1 MKKYIIFGIVLVVA
15 GLLYGVIDVAKAK
28 KEKENLISYNRDI
41 RPVLSDKCFSC
52 HGPDVSKVKAGLR
65 LDLPASAFAEL
76 EKNKGH
82 FAIVPGNPDKSE
94 LIKRISSND
103 PGIMMPMPESHLAR
117 LTTDEIKLFTK
128 WIEQGAKYEKHWAFV
143 APVKEAI
150 PEVDNSKWVK
160 NEIDPFILE
169 KMEAKGFEPNET
181 ASREAL
187 IKRAYAD
194 ITGLAPSYEELNQW
208 RNNTSDNW
216 YAQLLDKLL
225 QKPAYGEKMALLWM
239 DLARYADSYG
249 FQDDNIRSQWP
260 WRDWVI
266 NAFNTNMHY
275 DQFLTQQIA
284 GDLLPNAS
292 KSTILAT
299 AFFRNH
305 KYTEEGGV
313 IEEEYRVSYNID
325 KTRTYGKA
333 ILGVTIECAQCH
345 DHKYD
350 PFSNKDYYQLYAFFN
365 MSKEKGYEGDV
376 SISTPAKNP
385 KLFIT
390 KEEQSKFLSF
400 INHVDTNKLE
410 VSVMDDWKMGDTGK
424 TRPTYIL
431 SRGSYDAPTTVEVK
445 PTALES
451 IMSFDTLKYE
461 RNRLGLAKWTVE
473 KKNPLTARVFVNFIW
488 QEIFGKGFVK
498 TSSDYGLQGELPSHP
513 ALLDWLAV
521 DFMEHNWDVK
531 YLMKKIL
538 SSNTYQQSS
547 VVSKKQLEQDPDN
560 LYYTRSPRIRFKAE
574 IVRDWVLGTSGI
586 LNPMIGGPS
595 VKPYQPKGVWEST
608 TSGRGVL
615 ASYKQDHGPAI
626 YRRGLYTFIK
636 LTAPPPSMMIFDASN
651 RDQCEAKRAS
661 TNTPLQAL
669 TMLNDPA
676 VLEASRVLAENIS
689 VGNKSLEDKLEQAFE
704 TIVIRKPSRF
714 ERNKLMDYCAKQVA
728 FFNSNAPLLKNT
740 LTVGEYQHPTKK
752 YNEAEAAVNKSL
764 SFRGP
769 SAYRFLILCE
779 LVRNGADGFN
789 GRFFQILPKVLIYF
803 EIKLIFEKTRVYF
816 NLFFL

>member
-1 MKKYIIFGIVLVVA
+1 MKKYIIFGIILVVA
-15 GLLYGVIDVAKAK
+15 GLLYGVIDLAKAK

-41 RPVLSDKCFSC
+41 RPILSDKCFSC
-52 HGPDVSKVKAGLR
+52 HGPDVSKIKAGLR

-82 FAIVPGNPDKSE
+82 FAIVPGNPEKSE

-103 PGIMMPMPESHLAR
+103 PAIMMPMPESHLAR

-143 APVKEAI
+143 APVKEAL

-194 ITGLAPSYEELNQW
+194 ITGLAPTYEELNQW
-208 RNNTSDNW
+208 RNNSSDNW

-225 QKPAYGEKMALLWM
+225 LKPAYGEKMALLWM

-284 GDLLPNAS
+284 GDLLPTAS
-292 KSTILAT
+292 KSSILAT

-390 KEEQSKFLSF
+390 KEEQSKLLSF
-400 INHVDTNKLE
+400 INHIDTNKLE
-410 VSVMDDWKMGDTGK
+410 VSVMGDWKMGDTGK
-424 TRPTYIL
+424 VRPTYIL
-431 SRGSYDAPTTVEVK
+431 SRGSYDAPTTIEVK

-451 IMSFDTLKYE
+451 IMPFDTLKYE

-473 KKNPLTARVFVNFIW
+473 KTNPLTARVFVNFIW

-728 FFNSNAPLLKNT
+728 FFNGNAPLLKNT
-740 LTVGEYQHPTKK
+740 LAVGEYQHPSKK
-752 YNEAEAAVNKSL
+752 YNEAEAAALMKTI
-764 SFRGP
+764 
-769 SAYRFLILCE
+769 LIL
-779 LVRNGADGFN
+779 
-789 GRFFQILPKVLIYF
+789 Y
-803 EIKLIFEKTRVYF
+803 
-816 NLFFL
+816 NLEETITKS

>member
-1 MKKYIIFGIVLVVA
+1 MKKYTLIGIIVLVA
-15 GLLYGVIDVAKAK
+15 GLIYTVTFFTHQK
-28 KEKENLISYNRDI
+28 KETLISYNRDI
-41 RPVLSDKCFSC
+41 RPVLSDKCFAC

-65 LDLPASAFAEL
+65 LDLPSSAFAEL

-94 LIKRISSND
+94 LIKRVSSND
-103 PGIMMPMPESHLAR
+103 PAIMMPIPESHLAR
-117 LTTDEIKLFTK
+117 LTTDEIKLFKK

-143 APVKEAI
+143 APVKAPL
-150 PEVDNSKWVK
+150 PEVSNSKWVK

-169 KMEAKGFEPNET
+169 KMEAKGFSPNEP
-181 ASREAL
+181 ASKEVL
-187 IKRAYAD
+187 IKRAFVD
-194 ITGLAPSYEELNQW
+194 ITGLAPSYAQLEQW
-208 RNNTSDNW
+208 RNNNNDNW
-216 YAQLLDKLL
+216 YSQLLDNLL

-266 NAFNTNMHY
+266 NAFNSNMHY

-284 GDLLPNAS
+284 GDLLPNAN

-313 IEEEYRVSYNID
+313 IDEEYRVSYNID

-376 SISTPAKNP
+376 SVSTPAKNP

-390 KEEQSKFLSF
+390 KEEQTKFLSF
-400 INHVDTNKLE
+400 INHADTNKLE
-410 VSVMDDWKMGDTGK
+410 VSVMGDWKIGDTVK
-424 TRPTYIL
+424 ARPTYIL
-431 SRGSYDAPTTVEVK
+431 SRGRYDAPTTTEVK

-451 IMSFDTLKYE
+451 IMPFDTLKYE
-461 RNRLGLAKWTVE
+461 RNRWGLAKWTVE

-488 QEIFGKGFVK
+488 QEIFGKGIVK

-521 DFMEHNWDVK
+521 DFMEHQWDIK
-531 YLMKKIL
+531 YLVKKIL

-547 VVSKKQLEQDPDN
+547 VVSKKQLEQDPEN
-560 LYYTRSPRIRFKAE
+560 IYYTRSPRIRFKAE
-574 IVRDWVLGTSGI
+574 IIRDWVLGTSGI
-586 LNPMIGGPS
+586 LNPVIGGPS

-615 ASYKQDHGPAI
+615 ASYKQDHGPSI

-636 LTAPPPSMMIFDASN
+636 LTAPPPSMMVFDASN
-651 RDQCEAKRAS
+651 RDQCEAKRPS

-669 TMLNDPA
+669 TMLNDPT

-689 VGNKSLEDKLEQAFE
+689 LSNKSLEDKLEQAFE

-714 ERNKLMDYCAKQVA
+714 ERNKLINYCEKQVA
-728 FFNSNAPLLKNT
+728 YYQGNTALLKNT
-740 LTVGEYQHPTKK
+740 LSVGEYKHPSQK
-752 YNEAEAAVNKSL
+752 YNEAEAAALMKTI
-764 SFRGP
+764 
-769 SAYRFLILCE
+769 LIL
-779 LVRNGADGFN
+779 
-789 GRFFQILPKVLIYF
+789 Y
-803 EIKLIFEKTRVYF
+803 
-816 NLFFL
+816 NLEETITKS

>member
-15 GLLYGVIDVAKAK
+15 GLLYGVIDFTNAK
-28 KEKENLISYNRDI
+28 KQKETLVSYNRDI

-52 HGPDVSKVKAGLR
+52 HGPDVSKIKAGLR

-82 FAIVPGNPDKSE
+82 FAIVPGNPEKSE

-117 LTTDEIKLFTK
+117 LTTDEIKLFSK

-143 APVKEAI
+143 APVKEAL

-169 KMEAKGFEPNET
+169 KMEAKGFDPNET

-194 ITGLAPSYEELNQW
+194 ITGLAPTYEELNTW

-225 QKPAYGEKMALLWM
+225 KKPAYGEKMALLWM

-284 GDLLPNAS
+284 GDLLPTAS
-292 KSTILAT
+292 KSSILAT

-390 KEEQSKFLSF
+390 KEEQSKLLSF
-400 INHVDTNKLE
+400 INHIDTNKLE
-410 VSVMDDWKMGDTGK
+410 VSVMGDWKMGDTGK
-424 TRPTYIL
+424 VRPTYIL
-431 SRGSYDAPTTVEVK
+431 SRGSYDAPTTIEVK

-451 IMSFDTLKYE
+451 IMPFDTLKYE

-473 KKNPLTARVFVNFIW
+473 KTNPLTARVFVNFIW

-714 ERNKLMDYCAKQVA
+714 ERNKLMDYCEKQVA
-728 FFNSNAPLLKNT
+728 FFNGNAPLLKNT
-740 LTVGEYQHPTKK
+740 LAVGEYQHPTKK
-752 YNEAEAAVNKSL
+752 YNEAEAAALMKTI
-764 SFRGP
+764 
-769 SAYRFLILCE
+769 LIL
-779 LVRNGADGFN
+779 
-789 GRFFQILPKVLIYF
+789 Y
-803 EIKLIFEKTRVYF
+803 
-816 NLFFL
+816 NLEETITKS

>member
-1 MKKYIIFGIVLVVA
+1 MKKYIIFGILLAVA
-15 GLLYGVIDVAKAK
+15 GLLYGVIDFAKAK
-28 KEKENLISYNRDI
+28 KEKESLISYNRDI
-41 RPVLSDKCFSC
+41 RPILSDKCFSC
-52 HGPDVSKVKAGLR
+52 HGPDVSKIKAGLR

-82 FAIVPGNPDKSE
+82 FAIVPGNPEKSE

-143 APVKEAI
+143 APIKEAL

-169 KMEAKGFEPNET
+169 KMEAKGFDPNET

-194 ITGLAPSYEELNQW
+194 ITGLAPTYEELNTW
-208 RNNTSDNW
+208 RNNSSDNW

-284 GDLLPNAS
+284 GDLLPTAS
-292 KSTILAT
+292 KSSILAT

-390 KEEQSKFLSF
+390 KEEQSKLLSF

-410 VSVMDDWKMGDTGK
+410 VSVMGDWKMGDTGK

-431 SRGSYDAPTTVEVK
+431 SRGSYDAPTKVEVK

-451 IMSFDTLKYE
+451 ILPFDTLKYE

-689 VGNKSLEDKLEQAFE
+689 VSNKSLEDKLEQAFE

-728 FFNSNAPLLKNT
+728 FFNGNAPLLKNT
-740 LTVGEYQHPTKK
+740 LAVGEYQHPTKK
-752 YNEAEAAVNKSL
+752 YNEAEAAALMKTI
-764 SFRGP
+764 
-769 SAYRFLILCE
+769 LIL
-779 LVRNGADGFN
+779 
-789 GRFFQILPKVLIYF
+789 Y
-803 EIKLIFEKTRVYF
+803 
-816 NLFFL
+816 NLEETITKS

>member
-15 GLLYGVIDVAKAK
+15 GLLYGVIDLAKAK

-41 RPVLSDKCFSC
+41 RPILSDKCFSC
-52 HGPDVSKVKAGLR
+52 HGPDVSKIKAGLR

-82 FAIVPGNPDKSE
+82 FAIVPGNPEKSE

-103 PGIMMPMPESHLAR
+103 PAIMMPMPESHLAR

-128 WIEQGAKYEKHWAFV
+128 WIEQGAKYEKHWAFL
-143 APVKEAI
+143 APVKEAL

-194 ITGLAPSYEELNQW
+194 ITGLAPTYEELNQW
-208 RNNTSDNW
+208 RNNSSDNW

-225 QKPAYGEKMALLWM
+225 LKPAYGEKMALLWM

-284 GDLLPNAS
+284 GDLLPTAS
-292 KSTILAT
+292 KSSILAT

-365 MSKEKGYEGDV
+365 MSKEKGFEGDV
-376 SISTPAKNP
+376 SMSTPAKNP

-390 KEEQSKFLSF
+390 KEEQSKLLSF
-400 INHVDTNKLE
+400 INNVDTNKLE
-410 VSVMDDWKMGDTGK
+410 VSVMGDWKMGDTGK
-424 TRPTYIL
+424 VRPTYIL
-431 SRGSYDAPTTVEVK
+431 SRGSYDAPTTIEVK

-451 IMSFDTLKYE
+451 ILPFDTLKYE

-473 KKNPLTARVFVNFIW
+473 KTNPLTARVFVNFIW

-547 VVSKKQLEQDPDN
+547 VVTKKQLEQDPDN
-560 LYYTRSPRIRFKAE
+560 VYYTRSPRIRFKAE

-728 FFNSNAPLLKNT
+728 FFNGNAPLLKNT
-740 LTVGEYQHPTKK
+740 LAVGEYQHPSKK
-752 YNEAEAAVNKSL
+752 YNEAEAAALMKTI
-764 SFRGP
+764 
-769 SAYRFLILCE
+769 LIL
-779 LVRNGADGFN
+779 
-789 GRFFQILPKVLIYF
+789 Y
-803 EIKLIFEKTRVYF
+803 
-816 NLFFL
+816 NLEETITKS

>member
-1 MKKYIIFGIVLVVA
+1 MKKYIIFGILLAVA
-15 GLLYGVIDVAKAK
+15 GLLYGVIDLAKAK
-28 KEKENLISYNRDI
+28 KEKETLVSYNRDI

-52 HGPDVSKVKAGLR
+52 HGPDVSKIKAGLR

-82 FAIVPGNPDKSE
+82 FAIVPGNPEKSE
-94 LIKRISSND
+94 LIKRVSSND
-103 PGIMMPMPESHLAR
+103 PAIMMPVPESHLAR

-143 APVKEAI
+143 APVKEAL
-150 PEVDNSKWVK
+150 PEVDNTNWVK

-187 IKRAYAD
+187 IKRAFAD
-194 ITGLAPSYEELNQW
+194 ITGLAPSYEELNAW
-208 RNNTSDNW
+208 RNNNSDNW
-216 YAQLLDKLL
+216 YTQLLDKLL

-284 GDLLPNAS
+284 GDLLPTAS
-292 KSTILAT
+292 KSSILAT

-390 KEEQSKFLSF
+390 KEEQSKLLSF

-410 VSVMDDWKMGDTGK
+410 VSVMGDWKMGDTGK
-424 TRPTYIL
+424 VRPTYIL
-431 SRGSYDAPTTVEVK
+431 SRGSYDAPTTIEVK

-451 IMSFDTLKYE
+451 IMPFDTLKYE

-473 KKNPLTARVFVNFIW
+473 KTNPLTARVFVNFIW

-547 VVSKKQLEQDPDN
+547 VVTKKQLEQDPDN
-560 LYYTRSPRIRFKAE
+560 IYYTRSPRIRFKAE

-689 VGNKSLEDKLEQAFE
+689 VTDKSLADKLEQAFE

-714 ERNKLMDYCAKQVA
+714 ERNKLMDYCEKQVA
-728 FFNSNAPLLKNT
+728 FFNGNAPLLKNT
-740 LTVGEYQHPTKK
+740 LAVGEYQHPAKK
-752 YNEAEAAVNKSL
+752 YNEAEAAALMKTI
-764 SFRGP
+764 
-769 SAYRFLILCE
+769 LIL
-779 LVRNGADGFN
+779 
-789 GRFFQILPKVLIYF
+789 Y
-803 EIKLIFEKTRVYF
+803 
-816 NLFFL
+816 NLEETITKS

>member
-1 MKKYIIFGIVLVVA
+1 MKKYIIFGILLAVA
-15 GLLYGVIDVAKAK
+15 GLLYGVIDFAKAK
-28 KEKENLISYNRDI
+28 KEKESLISYNRDI
-41 RPVLSDKCFSC
+41 RPILSDKCFSC
-52 HGPDVSKVKAGLR
+52 HGPDVSKIKAGLR

-82 FAIVPGNPDKSE
+82 FAIVPGNPEKSE

-117 LTTDEIKLFTK
+117 LTTEEIKLFSK

-143 APVKEAI
+143 APIKEAL

-169 KMEAKGFEPNET
+169 KMEAKGFDPNET

-194 ITGLAPSYEELNQW
+194 ITGLAPTYEELNTW
-208 RNNTSDNW
+208 RNNSSDNW

-284 GDLLPNAS
+284 GDLLPTAS
-292 KSTILAT
+292 KSSILAT

-390 KEEQSKFLSF
+390 KEEQSKLLSF

-410 VSVMDDWKMGDTGK
+410 VSVMGDWKMGDTGK

-451 IMSFDTLKYE
+451 ILPFDTLKYE

-689 VGNKSLEDKLEQAFE
+689 VSNKSLEDKLEQAFE

-728 FFNSNAPLLKNT
+728 FFNGNAPLLKNT
-740 LTVGEYQHPTKK
+740 LAVGEYQHPTKK
-752 YNEAEAAVNKSL
+752 YNEAEAAALMKTI
-764 SFRGP
+764 
-769 SAYRFLILCE
+769 LIL
-779 LVRNGADGFN
+779 
-789 GRFFQILPKVLIYF
+789 Y
-803 EIKLIFEKTRVYF
+803 
-816 NLFFL
+816 NLEETITKS

>member
-1 MKKYIIFGIVLVVA
+1 MKKYIIFSILLVVA
-15 GLLYGVIDVAKAK
+15 GLLYGVIDLAKTK

-82 FAIVPGNPDKSE
+82 FAIVPGNPEKSE

-143 APVKEAI
+143 APVKEDL

-169 KMEAKGFEPNET
+169 KMEAKGFDPNET

-194 ITGLAPSYEELNQW
+194 ITGLAPTYEELNQW
-208 RNNTSDNW
+208 RNNSSDNW

-225 QKPAYGEKMALLWM
+225 LKPAYGEKMALLWM

-284 GDLLPNAS
+284 GDLLPTAS
-292 KSTILAT
+292 KSSILAT

-390 KEEQSKFLSF
+390 KEEQSKLLSF
-400 INHVDTNKLE
+400 INNADTNKLE
-410 VSVMDDWKMGDTGK
+410 VSVMGDWKMGDTGK

-431 SRGSYDAPTTVEVK
+431 SRGSYDAPTKIEVK

-451 IMSFDTLKYE
+451 ILPFDTLKYE

-531 YLMKKIL
+531 YLIKKIL

-560 LYYTRSPRIRFKAE
+560 VYYTRSPRIRFKAE

-689 VGNKSLEDKLEQAFE
+689 VGNKTLEDKLEQAFE

-714 ERNKLMDYCAKQVA
+714 ERNKLMDYCEKQVA
-728 FFNSNAPLLKNT
+728 FFNGNAPLLKNT
-740 LTVGEYQHPTKK
+740 LAVGEYKHPTKK
-752 YNEAEAAVNKSL
+752 YNEAEAAALMKTI
-764 SFRGP
+764 
-769 SAYRFLILCE
+769 LIL
-779 LVRNGADGFN
+779 
-789 GRFFQILPKVLIYF
+789 Y
-803 EIKLIFEKTRVYF
+803 
-816 NLFFL
+816 NLEETITKS

>member
-15 GLLYGVIDVAKAK
+15 GLLYGVIDLAKAK

-41 RPVLSDKCFSC
+41 RPILSDKCFSC
-52 HGPDVSKVKAGLR
+52 HGPDVSKIKAGLR

-82 FAIVPGNPDKSE
+82 FAIVPGNPEKSE

-143 APVKEAI
+143 APVKEAL
-150 PEVDNSKWVK
+150 PEVDNTKWVK

-194 ITGLAPSYEELNQW
+194 ITGLAPTYEELNQW
-208 RNNTSDNW
+208 RNNSSDNW

-284 GDLLPNAS
+284 GDLLPTAS
-292 KSTILAT
+292 KSSILAT

-365 MSKEKGYEGDV
+365 MSKEKGFEGDV

-390 KEEQSKFLSF
+390 KEEQSKLLSF

-410 VSVMDDWKMGDTGK
+410 VSVMGDWKMGDTGK
-424 TRPTYIL
+424 VRPTYIL
-431 SRGSYDAPTTVEVK
+431 SRGSYDAPTTIEVK

-451 IMSFDTLKYE
+451 ILPFDTLKYE

-473 KKNPLTARVFVNFIW
+473 KTNPLTARVFVNFIW

-728 FFNSNAPLLKNT
+728 FFNGNAPLLKNT
-740 LTVGEYQHPTKK
+740 LAVGEYQHPSKK
-752 YNEAEAAVNKSL
+752 YNEAEAAALMKTI
-764 SFRGP
+764 
-769 SAYRFLILCE
+769 LIL
-779 LVRNGADGFN
+779 
-789 GRFFQILPKVLIYF
+789 Y
-803 EIKLIFEKTRVYF
+803 
-816 NLFFL
+816 NLEETITKS

>member
-15 GLLYGVIDVAKAK
+15 GLLYGVIDLAKAK
-28 KEKENLISYNRDI
+28 KEKENHISYNRDI
-41 RPVLSDKCFSC
+41 RPILSDKCFSC
-52 HGPDVSKVKAGLR
+52 HGPDVSKIKAGLR

-82 FAIVPGNPDKSE
+82 FAIVPGNPEKSE

-103 PGIMMPMPESHLAR
+103 PAIMMPMPESHLAR

-128 WIEQGAKYEKHWAFV
+128 WIEQGAKYEKHWAFL
-143 APVKEAI
+143 APVKEAL

-194 ITGLAPSYEELNQW
+194 ITGLAPTYEELNQW
-208 RNNTSDNW
+208 RNNSSDNW

-225 QKPAYGEKMALLWM
+225 LKPAYGEKMALLWM

-284 GDLLPNAS
+284 GDLLPTAS
-292 KSTILAT
+292 KSSILAT

-390 KEEQSKFLSF
+390 KEEQSKLLSF
-400 INHVDTNKLE
+400 INHIDTNKLE
-410 VSVMDDWKMGDTGK
+410 VSVMGDWKMGDTGK
-424 TRPTYIL
+424 VRPTYIL
-431 SRGSYDAPTTVEVK
+431 SRGSYDAPTTIEVK

-451 IMSFDTLKYE
+451 IMPFDTLKYE

-473 KKNPLTARVFVNFIW
+473 KTNPLTARVFVNFIW

-728 FFNSNAPLLKNT
+728 FFNGNAPLLKNT
-740 LTVGEYQHPTKK
+740 LAVGEYQHPSKK
-752 YNEAEAAVNKSL
+752 YNEAEAAALMKTI
-764 SFRGP
+764 
-769 SAYRFLILCE
+769 LIL
-779 LVRNGADGFN
+779 
-789 GRFFQILPKVLIYF
+789 Y
-803 EIKLIFEKTRVYF
+803 
-816 NLFFL
+816 NLEETITKS

>member
-1 MKKYIIFGIVLVVA
+1 MKKYIIFGILLVVA
-15 GLLYGVIDVAKAK
+15 GLLYGVIDLAKAK

-94 LIKRISSND
+94 LIRRVSSND

-117 LTTDEIKLFTK
+117 LTTDEIKLFSK

-143 APVKEAI
+143 APVKEAL
-150 PEVDNSKWVK
+150 PEVDHSKWVK

-169 KMEAKGFEPNET
+169 KMEAKGFDPNET
-181 ASREAL
+181 ASREVL

-194 ITGLAPSYEELNQW
+194 ITGLAPSYEELNTW
-208 RNNTSDNW
+208 RNNSSDNW
-216 YAQLLDKLL
+216 YAELLDKLL

-284 GDLLPNAS
+284 GDLIPSAS
-292 KSTILAT
+292 KSSILAT

-390 KEEQSKFLSF
+390 KEEQSKLLSF

-410 VSVMDDWKMGDTGK
+410 VSVMGDWKMGDTGK

-451 IMSFDTLKYE
+451 ILPFDTLKYE

-560 LYYTRSPRIRFKAE
+560 VYYTRSPRIRFKAE

-689 VGNKSLEDKLEQAFE
+689 VTNKSLEDKLEQAFE

-714 ERNKLMDYCAKQVA
+714 ERNKLMDYCEKQVA
-728 FFNSNAPLLKNT
+728 FFNENAPLLKNT
-740 LTVGEYQHPTKK
+740 LAVGEYKHPTKK
-752 YNEAEAAVNKSL
+752 YNEAEAAALMKTI
-764 SFRGP
+764 
-769 SAYRFLILCE
+769 LIL
-779 LVRNGADGFN
+779 
-789 GRFFQILPKVLIYF
+789 Y
-803 EIKLIFEKTRVYF
+803 
-816 NLFFL
+816 NLEETITKS

>member
-1 MKKYIIFGIVLVVA
+1 MKKYIIFGILLAVA
-15 GLLYGVIDVAKAK
+15 GLLYGVIDFAKAK
-28 KEKENLISYNRDI
+28 KEKESLISYNRDI
-41 RPVLSDKCFSC
+41 RPILSDKCFSC
-52 HGPDVSKVKAGLR
+52 HGPDVSKIKAGLR

-143 APVKEAI
+143 APIKEAL

-169 KMEAKGFEPNET
+169 KMEAKGFDPNET

-194 ITGLAPSYEELNQW
+194 ITGLAPTYEELNTW
-208 RNNTSDNW
+208 RNNSSDNW

-284 GDLLPNAS
+284 GDLLPTAS
-292 KSTILAT
+292 KSSILAT

-390 KEEQSKFLSF
+390 KEEQSKLLSF

-410 VSVMDDWKMGDTGK
+410 VSVMGDWKMGDTGK

-451 IMSFDTLKYE
+451 ILPFDTLKYE

-560 LYYTRSPRIRFKAE
+560 VYYTRSPRIRFKAE

-689 VGNKSLEDKLEQAFE
+689 VSNKSLEDKLEQAFE

-728 FFNSNAPLLKNT
+728 FFNGNAPLLKNT
-740 LTVGEYQHPTKK
+740 LAVGEYQHPTKK
-752 YNEAEAAVNKSL
+752 YNEAEAAALMKTI
-764 SFRGP
+764 
-769 SAYRFLILCE
+769 LIL
-779 LVRNGADGFN
+779 
-789 GRFFQILPKVLIYF
+789 Y
-803 EIKLIFEKTRVYF
+803 
-816 NLFFL
+816 NLEETITKS

>member
-1 MKKYIIFGIVLVVA
+1 MKKYTVLGIVLIVV
-15 GLLYGVIDVAKAK
+15 GLVFEIIKYTNAKQEAA
-28 KEKENLISYNRDI
+28 NTLVSYNREI
-41 RPVLSDKCFSC
+41 RPLMSDKCFSC

-65 LDLPASAFAEL
+65 LDLPASAFGEL

-82 FAIVPGNPDKSE
+82 YAIVPGQPDKSE
-94 LIKRISSND
+94 LMKRIASND
-103 PGIMMPMPESHLAR
+103 PAIMMPMPESHLTR
-117 LTTDEIKLFTK
+117 LTSEEIKLFKK

-143 APVKEAI
+143 APVKEKL
-150 PEVDNSKWVK
+150 PEVSHSSWVK
-160 NEIDPFILE
+160 NEIDPFILQ
-169 KMEAKGFEPNET
+169 KMEQKGFSPNDPATRET
-181 ASREAL
+181 L

-194 ITGLAPSYEELNQW
+194 ILGLAPSFDELNKW
-208 RNNTSDNW
+208 TSSNSENW
-216 YAQLLDKLL
+216 YSDLIDQLLK
-225 QKPAYGEKMALLWM
+225 KPAYGEKMALLWM

-266 NAFNTNMHY
+266 NAFNNNLPY

-284 GDLLPNAS
+284 GDLMPNAT
-292 KSTILAT
+292 KSNILAT

-376 SISTPAKNP
+376 SVSTPAKTP

-390 KEEQSKFLSF
+390 AEEKKSLLNF
-400 INHVDTNKLE
+400 INHPDTNKLE
-410 VSVMDDWKMGDTGK
+410 VSVMGDWKIGDTVK
-424 TRPTYIL
+424 ARPTYIL
-431 SRGSYDAPTTVEVK
+431 SRGSYDAPTTIEVK

-451 IMSFDTLKYE
+451 ILPFDTLKYE

-473 KKNPLTARVFVNFIW
+473 RKNPLTARVFVNFIW
-488 QEIFGKGFVK
+488 QEIFGKGIVK
-498 TSSDYGLQGELPSHP
+498 TSSDYGLQGELPTHP
-513 ALLDWLAV
+513 ELLDWLAV
-521 DFMEHNWDVK
+521 DFMEHHWDIK
-531 YLMKKIL
+531 YLIKKML
-538 SSNTYQQSS
+538 SSGTYQQSS
-547 VVSKKQLEQDPDN
+547 VASKKQLEQDPEN
-560 LYYTRSPRIRFKAE
+560 VYYSRSPRLRFKAE
-574 IVRDWVLGTSGI
+574 IVRDWVLSTSGL
-586 LNPMIGGPS
+586 LNTMLGGPS

-615 ASYKQDHGPAI
+615 AAYKQDHGAAI

-636 LTAPPPSMMIFDASN
+636 LTAPPPSMMLFDASN

-689 VGNKSLEDKLEQAFE
+689 LSNKSMEDKIEQAFE
-704 TIVIRKPSRF
+704 TILIRKPSRF
-714 ERNKLMDYCAKQVA
+714 EKNKLMAYCENQVN
-728 FFNSNAPLLKNT
+728 FFNINATLLKNT
-740 LTVGEYQHPTKK
+740 LEVGEYIHPSKK
-752 YNEAEAAVNKSL
+752 YNPAETAALMKTI
-764 SFRGP
+764 
-769 SAYRFLILCE
+769 LIL
-779 LVRNGADGFN
+779 
-789 GRFFQILPKVLIYF
+789 Y
-803 EIKLIFEKTRVYF
+803 
-816 NLFFL
+816 NLEETITKS

>member
-1 MKKYIIFGIVLVVA
+1 MKKYIIIGIVLVVA
-15 GLLYGVIDVAKAK
+15 GLIYGVIDLANTK
-28 KEKENLISYNRDI
+28 KQKENLISYNRDI

-82 FAIVPGNPDKSE
+82 FAIVPGNPEKSE
-94 LIKRISSND
+94 LIRRVSSND
-103 PGIMMPMPESHLAR
+103 PAIMMPVPESHLAR

-150 PEVDNSKWVK
+150 PEVDNTKWVK

-194 ITGLAPSYEELNQW
+194 ITGLAPSYEELNAW

-216 YAQLLDKLL
+216 YTQLLDKLL

-284 GDLLPNAS
+284 GDLMPNAS
-292 KSTILAT
+292 KSNILAT

-390 KEEQSKFLSF
+390 KEEQSKLLSF

-410 VSVMDDWKMGDTGK
+410 VSVMGDWKMGDTGK
-424 TRPTYIL
+424 VRPTYIL
-431 SRGSYDAPTTVEVK
+431 SRGSYDAPTTIEVK

-451 IMSFDTLKYE
+451 IMPFDTLKYE

-473 KKNPLTARVFVNFIW
+473 KTNPLTARVFVNFIW

-531 YLMKKIL
+531 YLVKKIL

-547 VVSKKQLEQDPDN
+547 VVTKKQLEQDPDN

-689 VGNKSLEDKLEQAFE
+689 VTNKSLEDKLEQAFE

-714 ERNKLMDYCAKQVA
+714 ERNKLIDYCEKQVA

-740 LTVGEYQHPTKK
+740 LAVGEYQHPTKK
-752 YNEAEAAVNKSL
+752 YNEAEAAALMKTI
-764 SFRGP
+764 
-769 SAYRFLILCE
+769 LIL
-779 LVRNGADGFN
+779 
-789 GRFFQILPKVLIYF
+789 Y
-803 EIKLIFEKTRVYF
+803 
-816 NLFFL
+816 NLEETITKS

>member
-15 GLLYGVIDVAKAK
+15 GLLYGVVDFANAK
-28 KEKENLISYNRDI
+28 KQKETLVSYNRDI

-52 HGPDVSKVKAGLR
+52 HGPDVSKIKAGLR

-82 FAIVPGNPDKSE
+82 FAIVPGNPEKSE

-117 LTTDEIKLFTK
+117 LTTDEIKLFSK

-143 APVKEAI
+143 APVKEAL

-169 KMEAKGFEPNET
+169 KMEAKGFDPNET

-194 ITGLAPSYEELNQW
+194 ITGLAPTYEELNTW

-225 QKPAYGEKMALLWM
+225 KKPAYGEKMALLWM

-284 GDLLPNAS
+284 GDLLPTAS
-292 KSTILAT
+292 KSSILAT

-365 MSKEKGYEGDV
+365 MSKEKGFEGDV
-376 SISTPAKNP
+376 SMSTPAKNP

-390 KEEQSKFLSF
+390 KEEQSKLLSF
-400 INHVDTNKLE
+400 INNVDTNKLE
-410 VSVMDDWKMGDTGK
+410 VSVMGDWKMGDTGK
-424 TRPTYIL
+424 VRPTYIL
-431 SRGSYDAPTTVEVK
+431 SRGSYDAPTTIEVK

-451 IMSFDTLKYE
+451 ILPFDTLKYE

-473 KKNPLTARVFVNFIW
+473 KTNPLTARVFVNFIW

-689 VGNKSLEDKLEQAFE
+689 VGNKTLEDKLEQAFE

-714 ERNKLMDYCAKQVA
+714 ERNKLMDYCEKQVA
-728 FFNSNAPLLKNT
+728 FFNGNAPLLKNT
-740 LTVGEYQHPTKK
+740 LAVGEYQHPTKK
-752 YNEAEAAVNKSL
+752 YNEAEAAALMKTI
-764 SFRGP
+764 
-769 SAYRFLILCE
+769 LIL
-779 LVRNGADGFN
+779 
-789 GRFFQILPKVLIYF
+789 Y
-803 EIKLIFEKTRVYF
+803 
-816 NLFFL
+816 NLEETITKS

>member
-1 MKKYIIFGIVLVVA
+1 MKKYIIFGILLAVA
-15 GLLYGVIDVAKAK
+15 GLLYGVIDFAKAK
-28 KEKENLISYNRDI
+28 KEKESLISYNRDI
-41 RPVLSDKCFSC
+41 RPILSDKCFSC
-52 HGPDVSKVKAGLR
+52 HGPDVSKIKAGLR

-117 LTTDEIKLFTK
+117 LTTDEIKLFSK

-143 APVKEAI
+143 APIKEAL

-169 KMEAKGFEPNET
+169 KMEAKGFDPNET

-194 ITGLAPSYEELNQW
+194 ITGLAPTYEELNTW
-208 RNNTSDNW
+208 RNNSSDNW

-284 GDLLPNAS
+284 GDLLPTAS
-292 KSTILAT
+292 KSSILAT

-390 KEEQSKFLSF
+390 KEEQSKLLSF

-410 VSVMDDWKMGDTGK
+410 VSVMGDWKMGDTGK

-451 IMSFDTLKYE
+451 ILPFDTLKYE

-586 LNPMIGGPS
+586 LNPLIGGPS

-689 VGNKSLEDKLEQAFE
+689 VSNKSLEDKLEQAFE

-728 FFNSNAPLLKNT
+728 FFNGNAPLLKNT
-740 LTVGEYQHPTKK
+740 LAVGEYQHPTKK
-752 YNEAEAAVNKSL
+752 YNEAEAAALMKTI
-764 SFRGP
+764 
-769 SAYRFLILCE
+769 LIL
-779 LVRNGADGFN
+779 
-789 GRFFQILPKVLIYF
+789 Y
-803 EIKLIFEKTRVYF
+803 
-816 NLFFL
+816 NLEETITKS

>member
-1 MKKYIIFGIVLVVA
+1 MKKYIIFGIILVVA
-15 GLLYGVIDVAKAK
+15 GLLYGVIDLAKAK

-41 RPVLSDKCFSC
+41 RPILSDKCFSC
-52 HGPDVSKVKAGLR
+52 HGPDVSKIKAGLR

-82 FAIVPGNPDKSE
+82 FAIVPGNPEKSE

-103 PGIMMPMPESHLAR
+103 PAIMMPMPESHLAR

-143 APVKEAI
+143 APVKEAL

-194 ITGLAPSYEELNQW
+194 ITGLAPTYEELNQW
-208 RNNTSDNW
+208 RNNSSDNW

-225 QKPAYGEKMALLWM
+225 LKPAYGEKMALLWM

-284 GDLLPNAS
+284 GDLLPTAS
-292 KSTILAT
+292 KSSILAT

-365 MSKEKGYEGDV
+365 MSKEKGFEGDV
-376 SISTPAKNP
+376 SMSTPAKNP

-390 KEEQSKFLSF
+390 KEEQSKLLSF
-400 INHVDTNKLE
+400 INNVDTNKLE
-410 VSVMDDWKMGDTGK
+410 VSVMGDWKMGDTGK
-424 TRPTYIL
+424 VRPTYIL
-431 SRGSYDAPTTVEVK
+431 SRGSYDAPTTIEVK

-451 IMSFDTLKYE
+451 IMPFDTLKYE

-473 KKNPLTARVFVNFIW
+473 KTNPLTARVFVNFIW

-689 VGNKSLEDKLEQAFE
+689 VSNKTLEDKLEQAFE

-728 FFNSNAPLLKNT
+728 FFNGNAPLLKNT
-740 LTVGEYQHPTKK
+740 LAVGEYQHPSKK
-752 YNEAEAAVNKSL
+752 YNEAEAAALMKTI
-764 SFRGP
+764 
-769 SAYRFLILCE
+769 LIL
-779 LVRNGADGFN
+779 
-789 GRFFQILPKVLIYF
+789 Y
-803 EIKLIFEKTRVYF
+803 
-816 NLFFL
+816 NLEETITKS

>member
-1 MKKYIIFGIVLVVA
+1 MKKYIIFGILLVVA
-15 GLLYGVIDVAKAK
+15 GLLYGVIDLANAK
-28 KEKENLISYNRDI
+28 KQKENLISYNRDI

-82 FAIVPGNPDKSE
+82 FAIVPGNPEKSE

-143 APVKEAI
+143 APVKEAL

-169 KMEAKGFEPNET
+169 KMEAKGFDPNET

-194 ITGLAPSYEELNQW
+194 ITGLAPTYEELNQW
-208 RNNTSDNW
+208 RNNSSDNW

-225 QKPAYGEKMALLWM
+225 LKPAYGEKMALLWM

-284 GDLLPNAS
+284 GDLLPTAS
-292 KSTILAT
+292 KSSILAT

-390 KEEQSKFLSF
+390 KEEQSKLLSF

-410 VSVMDDWKMGDTGK
+410 VSVMGDWKMGDTGK

-689 VGNKSLEDKLEQAFE
+689 VGNKTLEDKLEQAFE

-728 FFNSNAPLLKNT
+728 FFNGNAPLLKNT
-740 LTVGEYQHPTKK
+740 LAVGEYQHPSKK
-752 YNEAEAAVNKSL
+752 YNEAEAAALMKTI
-764 SFRGP
+764 
-769 SAYRFLILCE
+769 LIL
-779 LVRNGADGFN
+779 
-789 GRFFQILPKVLIYF
+789 Y
-803 EIKLIFEKTRVYF
+803 
-816 NLFFL
+816 NLEETITKS

>member
-1 MKKYIIFGIVLVVA
+1 MKKYILLGIVLIVV
-15 GLLYGVIDVAKAK
+15 GLCFGIIKYTNAKQAAS
-28 KEKENLISYNRDI
+28 NTLVSYNRDI
-41 RPVLSDKCFSC
+41 RPLLSDKCFSC

-65 LDLPASAFAEL
+65 LDLPASAFGEL

-82 FAIVPGNPDKSE
+82 YAIVPGQPDKSE
-94 LIKRISSND
+94 LMKRIASND
-103 PGIMMPMPESHLAR
+103 PAIMMPLPESHLTR
-117 LTTDEIKLFTK
+117 LSTDEIKLFKK

-143 APVKEAI
+143 APVKVKL
-150 PEVDNSKWVK
+150 PEVAHSSWVK
-160 NEIDPFILE
+160 NEIDPFILQ
-169 KMEAKGFEPNET
+169 KMEQKGFSPNEPAT
-181 ASREAL
+181 RETL

-194 ITGLAPSYEELNQW
+194 ILGIAPNFEELNKW
-208 RNNTSDNW
+208 TSANSENW
-216 YAQLLDKLL
+216 YADLIDQLLK
-225 QKPAYGEKMALLWM
+225 KPAYGEKMALLWM

-266 NAFNTNMHY
+266 NAFNTNLPY

-284 GDLLPNAS
+284 GDLMPNAT
-292 KSTILAT
+292 KSNILAT

-333 ILGVTIECAQCH
+333 ILGVTIDCAQCH

-376 SISTPAKNP
+376 SVSTPAKTP

-390 KEEQSKFLSF
+390 AEEKKSLLNY
-400 INHVDTNKLE
+400 INHPDTNKLE
-410 VSVMDDWKMGDTGK
+410 VSVMGDWKIGDTVK
-424 TRPTYIL
+424 ARPTYIL
-431 SRGSYDAPTTVEVK
+431 SRGSYDAPTTIEVK

-451 IMSFDTLKYE
+451 ILPFDTLKYE

-473 KKNPLTARVFVNFIW
+473 RKNPLTARVFVNFIW
-488 QEIFGKGFVK
+488 QEIFGKGIVK
-498 TSSDYGLQGELPSHP
+498 TSSDYGLQGDLPTHP
-513 ALLDWLAV
+513 ELLDWLAV
-521 DFMEHNWDVK
+521 DFMEHHWDVK
-531 YLMKKIL
+531 YLIKKIL
-538 SSNTYQQSS
+538 TSGTYQQSS
-547 VVSKKQLEQDPDN
+547 VVSKKQMEQDPEN
-560 LYYTRSPRIRFKAE
+560 VYYSRSPRLRFKAE
-574 IVRDWVLGTSGI
+574 IVRDWVLSTSGL
-586 LNPMIGGPS
+586 LNTTIGGPS

-615 ASYKQDHGPAI
+615 ATYKQDHGAAI

-636 LTAPPPSMMIFDASN
+636 LTAPPPSMMVFDASN

-689 VGNKSLEDKLEQAFE
+689 LTTNSIEDKIEQAFE
-704 TIVIRKPSRF
+704 TIMIRKPTRF
-714 ERNKLMDYCAKQVA
+714 EKNKLIAYCENQVN
-728 FFNSNAPLLKNT
+728 FFNTNAMQLKNT
-740 LTVGEYQHPTKK
+740 LEVGEYAHPVKK
-752 YNEAEAAVNKSL
+752 YNASETAALMKTI
-764 SFRGP
+764 
-769 SAYRFLILCE
+769 LIL
-779 LVRNGADGFN
+779 
-789 GRFFQILPKVLIYF
+789 Y
-803 EIKLIFEKTRVYF
+803 
-816 NLFFL
+816 NLEETITKS